1 MFAVGRRKEITKMR
15 RVMRIE
21 NQGTPVVSSL
31 SDSAFS
37 LSGVIRNY
45 PEKGS
50 SPARPLSDSSI
61 SLKSLRE
68 STSFISEDI
77 LNYKPPSTV
86 ERRAKLR
93 DSFEVSSPL

>member
-1 MFAVGRRKEITKMR
+1 MMQREMSIKNPGAPFAS
-15 RVMRIE
+15 
-21 NQGTPVVSSL
+21 PL

-45 PEKGS
+45 PENGS
-50 SPARPLSDSSI
+50 PPARPLSDSSI

-68 STSFISEDI
+68 SASFISEDI
-77 LNYKPPSTV
+77 LNYKPPSTA

-93 DSFEVSSPL
+93 DSF